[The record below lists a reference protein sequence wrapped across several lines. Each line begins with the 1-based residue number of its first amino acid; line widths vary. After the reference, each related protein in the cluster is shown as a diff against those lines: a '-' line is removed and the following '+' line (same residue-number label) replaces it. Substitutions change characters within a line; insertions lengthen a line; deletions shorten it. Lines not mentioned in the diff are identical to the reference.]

1 MRTEIPPPGRAM
13 RFPEWARSIVDGVR
27 AFLPD
32 ATAVRKGRRLV
43 IIRHG
48 DRAALLANDGSFWVT
63 FTADDLNIKTT
74 MCSLVD
80 DRRDVGVESRKFDC
94 RVLRREV
101 HARVTSRRAESCDGL
116 SFQTSPVARDP
127 DVTVK
132 PLRAKGLLAKI
143 VAFPRFRLLTGRKS
157 LIHNVLR

>member
-1 MRTEIPPPGRAM
+1 MTLGSQPDRRTPPGAERGRLVANVARMRSEVPPPGRAM
-13 RFPEWARSIVDGVR
+13 TFPEWARAIVDGVR

-48 DRAALLANDGSFWVT
+48 DRAAMLANDGSFWVT

-80 DRRDVGVESRKFDC
+80 DRRDEFTAGNLAHSILM
-94 RVLRREV
+94 RVRNLVSLFRRNPFSY
-101 HARVTSRRAESCDGL
+101 RD
-116 SFQTSPVARDP
+116 SPY
-127 DVTVK
+127 
-132 PLRAKGLLAKI
+132 
-143 VAFPRFRLLTGRKS
+143 
-157 LIHNVLR
+157 